1 MRLQTLVLRHEPPGL
16 DGEALDEH
24 TQRWAKAI
32 NDSGEAYLTPAII
45 DGRWAVR
52 VSVGATATERQH
64 VIDLWRLMR
73 AKADEGEK

>member
-1 MRLQTLVLRHEPPGL
+1 
-16 DGEALDEH
+16 
-24 TQRWAKAI
+24 
-32 NDSGEAYLTPAII
+32 
-45 DGRWAVR
+45 VR